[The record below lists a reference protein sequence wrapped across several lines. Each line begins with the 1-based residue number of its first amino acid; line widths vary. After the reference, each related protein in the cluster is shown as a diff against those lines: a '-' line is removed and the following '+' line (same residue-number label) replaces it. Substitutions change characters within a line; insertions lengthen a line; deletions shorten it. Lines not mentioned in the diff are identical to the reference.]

1 MHLDEVWQVVEK
13 SQAQNV
19 SMYKV
24 AMLSADGASAGSC
37 LYWQQK
43 LNAMYY
49 KRSRMSLLSLEPV
62 RISVC
67 TDASVHSC
75 RDTLISIFY
84 SCQNDISCYGIS
96 QHLWPGKIVS
106 AGDEVAVETEEM
118 ERLLARREQSRLA
131 TYKLA
136 QALSQQLQ
144 LQVGLVLNDFAVPE
158 KILPLMTPGNAQDR
172 QITVDGNLTINGS
185 DEIDV
190 IQATYDVPV
199 LCLLVDQ
206 ASTDMAL
213 ASFLND
219 SFFFIHMDFDVFH
232 RLARDQKLAS
242 EHCGL
247 AQAQLASQQLGR
259 FIYM

>member
-136 QALSQQLQ
+136 KLSASSFNFKSAWFSMTLQFLKKFCPWWLQAMRKIARLPWMATSQSM
-144 LQVGLVLNDFAVPE
+144 GLMTLTSSR
-158 KILPLMTPGNAQDR
+158 PLMMSQCYACWWTK
-172 QITVDGNLTINGS
+172 
-185 DEIDV
+185 
-190 IQATYDVPV
+190 PV
-199 LCLLVDQ
+199 LTWPWPHFWMIP
-206 ASTDMAL
+206 SSSYTWTMT
-213 ASFLND
+213 S
-219 SFFFIHMDFDVFH
+219 S
-232 RLARDQKLAS
+232 
-242 EHCGL
+242 
-247 AQAQLASQQLGR
+247 LGWPEIR
-259 FIYM
+259 S

>member
-158 KILPLMTPGNAQDR
+158 KKLPLMTPGNAQAR
-172 QITVDGNLTINGS
+172 LPWMATSQSMGLMTLTS
-185 DEIDV
+185 SRPLMMS
-190 IQATYDVPV
+190 QCYACWWTKPV
-199 LCLLVDQ
+199 L
-206 ASTDMAL
+206 TWPWPH
-213 ASFLND
+213 F
-219 SFFFIHMDFDVFH
+219 
-232 RLARDQKLAS
+232 
-242 EHCGL
+242 
-247 AQAQLASQQLGR
+247 
-259 FIYM
+259 

>member
-13 SQAQNV
+13 SQAQNA
-19 SMYKV
+19 SIHKV

-49 KRSRMSLLSLEPV
+49 KGSRMSLLFLEPV

-84 SCQNDISCYGIS
+84 SCQNDVSCYGIS

-106 AGDEVAVETEEM
+106 AGNEVAVETEEM
-118 ERLLARREQSRLA
+118 ERVLARREQSRLA

-144 LQVGLVLNDFAVPE
+144 LQVGLVLNDFAFLK
-158 KILPLMTPGNAQDR
+158 KITLGDSGQCARSPD
-172 QITVDGNLTINGS
+172 TVDGNLTINGS
-185 DEIDV
+185 AEIDV

-199 LCLLVDQ
+199 LCRYACWWTKPVL
-206 ASTDMAL
+206 TWPWPH
-213 ASFLND
+213 F
-219 SFFFIHMDFDVFH
+219 
-232 RLARDQKLAS
+232 
-242 EHCGL
+242 
-247 AQAQLASQQLGR
+247 
-259 FIYM
+259 